1 MAFTVTP
8 VRFIVATVALATLA
22 TVLPNADAF
31 AAQSRRKTTTEQPAV
46 DTPAKPVTR
55 RKATSCAEYGPGFVA
70 VDGTGTCV
78 KIGGSIGVDAGGRI
92 R

>member
-8 VRFIVATVALATLA
+8 VRFVVAAVALATLA
-22 TVLPNADAF
+22 TLLPQADAF
-31 AAQSRRKTTTEQPAV
+31 AAQSRRKTATEQQTA
-46 DTPAKPVTR
+46 DTPTKPMTR

-70 VDGTGTCV
+70 VEGTGTCM
-78 KIGGSIGVDAGGRI
+78 KIGGSIGVDAGGRV

>member
-8 VRFIVATVALATLA
+8 VRFVVAAAALATLA
-22 TVLPNADAF
+22 IMLPHADAF
-31 AAQSRRKTTTEQPAV
+31 AAQSRRKPAAERPTA

-55 RKATSCAEYGPGFVA
+55 SKTTSCADYGPGFVA
-70 VDGTGTCV
+70 VEGTGTCV
-78 KIGGSIGVDAGGRI
+78 KIGGSIGVDAGGRV